1 MKEANDLGVVILG
14 AGSSSRLGQP
24 KQLLKFQKKTF
35 LQNIID
41 TITPLDFASKVVV
54 LGANADQIL
63 QSIDAEDFKIK
74 INSEWQ
80 EGIASSIRTGVRQS
94 LNDNPSLEHILFL
107 LTDQPFVS
115 DQLLNE
121 LLKIHLEGNKLIT
134 GSKYNNI
141 VGVPAIFA
149 RPVFP
154 QLMELSG
161 DLGARYIINQYP
173 DDMAAVDFDMG
184 YFDIDTKED
193 YRKLLRH
200 R

>member
-1 MKEANDLGVVILG
+1 MKEAKNLGVVILG
-14 AGSSSRLGQP
+14 AGSSSRMGQP
-24 KQLLKFQKKTF
+24 KQLLEYQKKTL
-35 LQNIID
+35 LQNTID
-41 TITPLDFASKVVV
+41 TTRHLNFSSKVVV

-63 QSIDAEDFKIK
+63 HSINAEGFRIK

-80 EGIASSIRTGVRQS
+80 EGISSSIRMGVSQS
-94 LNDNPSLEHILFL
+94 LSDHPSIEHILFL

-115 DQLLNE
+115 DQLLHK
-121 LLKIHLEGNKLIT
+121 LMKMHLEGNKSIT

-149 RPVFP
+149 RPIFP
-154 QLMELSG
+154 QLIEMSG
-161 DLGARYIINQYP
+161 DMGARYIINKYP
-173 DDMAAVDFDMG
+173 HDVAAVDFDMG

-200 R
+200 K

>member
-1 MKEANDLGVVILG
+1 
-14 AGSSSRLGQP
+14 
-24 KQLLKFQKKTF
+24 
-35 LQNIID
+35 
-41 TITPLDFASKVVV
+41 
-54 LGANADQIL
+54 ADQIL
-63 QSIDAEDFKIK
+63 NSVDAEGFEIK

-80 EGIASSIRTGVRQS
+80 EGIASSIRMGIRQS
-94 LNDNPSLEHILFL
+94 ISDNPSLEHMRFL

-115 DQLLNE
+115 DQLLHK
-121 LLKIHLEGNKLIT
+121 LLNMHFEGNKLIT

-154 QLMELSG
+154 RLMELSG
-161 DLGARYIINQYP
+161 DMGARCIINKYP
-173 DDMAAVDFDMG
+173 DDDVAAVDFDLG

-200 R
+200 K

>member
-1 MKEANDLGVVILG
+1 MGVVILG

-24 KQLLKFQKKTF
+24 KQLLAYKKKSL

-41 TITPLDFASKVVV
+41 TTKHLNFSSKVVV

-63 QSIDAEDFKIK
+63 SSVDAEGFEIK

-80 EGIASSIRTGVRQS
+80 EGIASSIRMGIRQS
-94 LNDNPSLEHILFL
+94 ISDNPSLEHMLFL

-115 DQLLNE
+115 DQLLHK
-121 LLKIHLEGNKLIT
+121 LLKMHFEGNKLIT

-141 VGVPAIFA
+141 IGVPAIFD

-154 QLMELSG
+154 QLMELRG
-161 DLGARYIINQYP
+161 DMGARYIINKYP
-173 DDMAAVDFDMG
+173 DDDVAAVDFDLG

-193 YRKLLRH
+193 YRKLLQH
-200 R
+200 K